1 LRYKW
6 NTYYFHQF
14 SNQMRVPNSSSQDPI
29 FTFENKRYELNKM
42 PKDVVELV
50 KHINIANSQ
59 LKIQEDKLKLLLLG
73 RQTMTTQLKERL
85 KDQIFLDNLGS

>member
-1 LRYKW
+1 
-6 NTYYFHQF
+6 
-14 SNQMRVPNSSSQDPI
+14 
-29 FTFENKRYELNKM
+29 M

>member
-1 LRYKW
+1 
-6 NTYYFHQF
+6 
-14 SNQMRVPNSSSQDPI
+14 MRVPNSSSKDPI
-29 FTFENKRYELNKM
+29 FTFEKKRYELNKM

>member
-1 LRYKW
+1 
-6 NTYYFHQF
+6 
-14 SNQMRVPNSSSQDPI
+14 MRVPNSSSQDPI